1 MAYRPDGGTV
11 LLAEWGS
18 GNPLAG
24 VEAGGCG
31 PSFTPLCQHPAQR
44 GDQVLLSV
52 LCLSYLPVHQGFQAL
67 QWFRSQLCQFL
78 AV

>member
-11 LLAEWGS
+11 LLAEWGC

-31 PSFTPLCQHPAQR
+31 PSPHPVRLHPAPR
-44 GDQVLLSV
+44 GDQVLLGA
-52 LCLSYLPVHQGFQAL
+52 LCLSCLPVHQAFQAL
-67 QWFRSQLCQFL
+67 Q
-78 AV
+78 

>member
-18 GNPLAG
+18 GDPSAG
-24 VEAGGCG
+24 AEAGGCG
-31 PSFTPLCQHPAQR
+31 PSPQSFVPAPSPAGR
-44 GDQVLLSV
+44 PGSSWCSLS
-52 LCLSYLPVHQGFQAL
+52 CLPVHQGFQAL
-67 QWFRSQLCQFL
+67 QWFKSQLCQFL